1 MTRSGGTMRPMSAS
15 PLPYAPAVT
24 GAVLLVVLLIGVAAG
39 RAKGRWTLLAA
50 GLVVLAAAGVVLTAV
65 ADRPAGGGG
74 AAQDEA
80 AELTALFTITLPLV
94 IAYVAGWLLVRG
106 GWLRRLLVIAVGA
119 LLLVAFPYAAAG
131 QATADAF
138 LQGR

>member
-1 MTRSGGTMRPMSAS
+1 MRPMGAS
-15 PLPYAPAVT
+15 LLPYAPAVT
-24 GAVLLVVLLIGVAAG
+24 GAVLLVVLLVGVAAG
-39 RAKGRWTLLAA
+39 RAKSRWTALAA
-50 GLVVLAAAGVVLTAV
+50 GLVVLAAAGVVLTA
-65 ADRPAGGGG
+65 AGNAPAGE
-74 AAQDEA
+74 DPA
-80 AELTALFTITLPLV
+80 AELTVLYTITLPLV

>member
-1 MTRSGGTMRPMSAS
+1 MTRSGGTMRPMSAGF
-15 PLPYAPAVT
+15 LPYAPAVT
-24 GAVLLVVLLIGVAAG
+24 GAVLLVVLLIGVVAG

-65 ADRPAGGGG
+65 GDNPAGDDPG
-74 AAQDEA
+74 
-80 AELTALFTITLPLV
+80 AELTALYTITLPVV

-106 GWLRRLLVIAVGA
+106 GWLRRFLVIAVGA

-131 QATADAF
+131 QATADTF